1 MASPPAPPSSPNGP
15 AGNKGRPSR
24 IDLLNTG
31 TFYIR
36 RRMRESRPWVR
47 ALETPALWVS
57 LFVILG
63 TWALMPGAFLFWA
76 RAVPG
81 SVASRDYVASRDLL
95 VSDEDATHAKQEE
108 ARQSVLPVYDYDP
121 GVIADFGKRLD
132 ALFTRGRRLVA
143 GAGAEPT
150 AEALSALRP
159 ELLGNLG
166 NPGPD
171 QEAQPEQ
178 IRLTAE
184 QADLLLRRKLA
195 QPLEERLLAISGRAL
210 RRGIVGN
217 KALLLENRMRGITL
231 RDLGAGTESVQLDLF
246 DHLGYPGEVQ
256 DFLESEIGDW
266 SGYSARERLLLSD
279 LLLDNLPVN
288 LLPNR
293 TETLARREAAAA
305 DTREVFSQIRKGQ
318 MIVRQG
324 DVIDAASARVIALM
338 RGERQLRLQVPPL
351 AATFFLLALT
361 AAVAWLALSREKVAD
376 HGPRRVFGESLML
389 LLVSLL
395 LAKFCF
401 LVAGALSG
409 AFEAGPLTS
418 ARSYAYAIPFASV
431 ALVSAL
437 LLGRNAALT
446 LSILFSILAS
456 RLSVD
461 ADPQWVILYT
471 FAGSLAAIHALDLY
485 QFRQRLVMVRV
496 GLVVGLIN
504 VVMVLILTAL
514 APTLERSWLQLGFDL
529 LCAMAGGLLVTA
541 AASFAVPILES
552 LLAITTDIKLVELS
566 NTNLPLLRRL
576 AFEAPGTFQHSLM
589 VANLAKEG
597 CEAIGADP
605 VLAYAAGLYHDVGKV
620 LRPEYF
626 VENQRGQNRH
636 DKLLPS
642 MSALILLNH
651 VKDGLELAREHG
663 LPQVI
668 RDAIQQHHGT
678 RLIKYFYHRAM
689 EQKEGAS
696 AANAADTAEVTE
708 DKYRYPGPRPQN
720 KVMGVM
726 MIADAVEA
734 ASRTLTEPTPVR
746 IRALIQ
752 TILDDIL
759 KDNQLEETDL
769 TLSDLRTVADTFHRV
784 LANIFHQRIDYP
796 GFDFNAGAR
805 REKRPGPVAVPDPP
819 AEGTAVQAS

>member
-1 MASPPAPPSSPNGP
+1 M
-15 AGNKGRPSR
+15 R
-24 IDLLNTG
+24 IELLNTG
-31 TFYIR
+31 TFRLR
-36 RRMRESRPWVR
+36 RRLRASQPWTR
-47 ALETPALWVS
+47 ALETPALWVF
-57 LFVILG
+57 LFLVLG
-63 TWALMPGAFLFWA
+63 TWALMPGAFLFSA

-81 SVASRDYVASRDLL
+81 SIAARDYVASRDLL
-95 VSDEDATHAKQEE
+95 VSDDDATRANQEQ

-121 GVIADFGKRLD
+121 RVNQDFEDRLGQLFAAGAQEGAVARDLLASASGMQLRLTPAQAELLTRKRL
-132 ALFTRGRRLVA
+132 AA
-143 GAGAEPT
+143 
-150 AEALSALRP
+150 
-159 ELLGNLG
+159 
-166 NPGPD
+166 
-171 QEAQPEQ
+171 
-178 IRLTAE
+178 
-184 QADLLLRRKLA
+184 
-195 QPLEERLLAISGRAL
+195 PLKERLLAVAGRAL
-210 RRGIVGN
+210 RRGVVGN
-217 KALLLENRMRGITL
+217 KSLLLENRMRGISL
-231 RDLGAGTESVQLDLF
+231 RDLGSGTETVQLDLF

-266 SGYSARERLLLSD
+266 SGYTAHERILLAD
-279 LLLDNLPVN
+279 LLLQNLPIN
-288 LLPNR
+288 LLPNQS
-293 TETLARREAAAA
+293 ETLARREAAAA
-305 DTREVFSQIRKGQ
+305 DTHEVFGQIRKGQ

-324 DVIDAASARVIALM
+324 DVIDAASARVIAQM

-351 AATFFLLALT
+351 VATFFLLAL
-361 AAVAWLALSREKVAD
+361 AAVVAWLALSREKVAH
-376 HGPRRVFGESLML
+376 HGPRRVFGESLLL
-389 LLVSLL
+389 LLVALL
-395 LAKFCF
+395 VTKFCF

-409 AFEAGPLTS
+409 TFDAGPLNS

-431 ALVSAL
+431 ALLAAL
-437 LLGRNAALT
+437 LLGRNAAMT

-456 RLSVD
+456 RLAVD
-461 ADPQWVILYT
+461 ADPQWVVFYG

-514 APTLERSWLQLGFDL
+514 APTLERSWLQLGFDM
-529 LCAMAGGLLVTA
+529 LCAFAGGLLVTA
-541 AASFAVPILES
+541 VASFAVPILES

-589 VANLAKEG
+589 VANLSKEA

-620 LRPEYF
+620 QRPEYF

-668 RDAIQQHHGT
+668 LDAVQQHHGT

-689 EQKEGAS
+689 EMKDG
-696 AANAADTAEVTE
+696 DPAEVAE
-708 DKYRYPGPRPQN
+708 EKYRYPGPKPQN

-734 ASRTLTEPTPVR
+734 ASRTLTDASPVR
-746 IRALIQ
+746 IRSLIQ

-759 KDNQLEETDL
+759 KDGQLEETDL
-769 TLSDLRTVADTFHRV
+769 TLSDLRVVSDTFLRV

-796 GFDFNAGAR
+796 GFDFNAGPR
-805 REKRPGPVAVPDPP
+805 REKRGLAVVESP
-819 AEGTAVQAS
+819 AVRAS

>member
-1 MASPPAPPSSPNGP
+1 MATTSAPPSANGPGGPGGP
-15 AGNKGRPSR
+15 AGKRRTSR
-24 IDLLNTG
+24 IQLLNTG
-31 TFYIR
+31 TFAIR
-36 RRMRESRPWVR
+36 RRLRATRPWVR
-47 ALETPALWVS
+47 ALETPALWVT
-57 LFVILG
+57 LFLILG

-95 VSDEDATHAKQEE
+95 VADEDATHAKQNE
-108 ARQSVLPVYDYDP
+108 AREAVLPVYDYDP
-121 GVIADFGKRLD
+121 GVIADFGQRLD
-132 ALFTRGRRLVA
+132 DVFGRGRKLLARA
-143 GAGAEPT
+143 ARADTEPD
-150 AEALSALRP
+150 AEALAALRK
-159 ELLGNLG
+159 ELIAGSQ
-166 NPGPD
+166 PD
-171 QEAQPEQ
+171 QL
-178 IRLTAE
+178 RLTAE
-184 QADLLLRRKLA
+184 QADLLLRKKFA
-195 QPLEERLLAISGRAL
+195 QPLEERLLALAGRVL

-217 KALLLENRMRGITL
+217 KSLLLENRMRGVTL

-246 DHLGYPGEVQ
+246 NHLGYPGEVQ

-266 SGYSARERLLLSD
+266 SGYTSRERLLLSD
-279 LLLDNLPVN
+279 LLLDNLPIN

-293 TETLARREAAAA
+293 TETLARREVAAA
-305 DTREVFSQIRKGQ
+305 DTRQVFSQIRKGQ

-324 DVIDAASARVIALM
+324 DVIDAASARVIAQM
-338 RGERQLRLQVPPL
+338 RGERQLRMQVPPL

-376 HGPRRVFGESLML
+376 HGPRRVFGESLLML
-389 LLVSLL
+389 LASLL

-401 LVAGALSG
+401 LLAGALSG
-409 AFEAGPLTS
+409 AFEAVPLTS
-418 ARSYAYAIPFASV
+418 ARSYAYAIPFASI

-437 LLGRNAALT
+437 LLGRNAAMT

-461 ADPQWVILYT
+461 ADPQWVILYS
-471 FAGSLAAIHALDLY
+471 FAGSLAAIYALDLY

-496 GLVVGLIN
+496 GLVVGVIN

-514 APTLERSWLQLGFDL
+514 APTLERSWLQLGFDV
-529 LCAMAGGLLVTA
+529 LCAVAGGLLVTA
-541 AASFAVPILES
+541 VASFAVPILES

-626 VENQRGQNRH
+626 VENQRGGQNRH

-668 RDAIQQHHGT
+668 HDAIQQHHGT

-689 EQKEGAS
+689 ELKDGES
-696 AANAADTAEVTE
+696 TDITE
-708 DKYRYPGPRPQN
+708 EKYRYPGPRPQN

-726 MIADAVEA
+726 MVADAVEA
-734 ASRTLTEPTPVR
+734 ASRTLTEPTPAR
-746 IRALIQ
+746 IRGLIQ

-759 KDNQLEETDL
+759 KDGQLEDTDL
-769 TLSDLRTVADTFHRV
+769 TLSDLRVVSETFLRV

-796 GFDFNAGAR
+796 GFDFNAGSR
-805 REKRPGPVAVPDPP
+805 REKRPGPVPVPVLDNPP
-819 AEGTAVQAS
+819 AEGDVRASAS

>member
-1 MASPPAPPSSPNGP
+1 VAPTPAPPLPPSQS
-15 AGNKGRPSR
+15 AKTRPSR
-24 IDLLNTG
+24 IELLNSG
-31 TFYIR
+31 TFRLR
-36 RRMRESRPWVR
+36 RRLRASQPWTR
-47 ALETPALWVS
+47 ALETPALWVV
-57 LFVILG
+57 LFLILG
-63 TWALMPGAFLFWA
+63 TWALMPGAFLFSA

-81 SVASRDYVASRDLL
+81 SVAARDYVASRDLL
-95 VSDEDATHAKQEE
+95 VSDDDATRANQEQ
-108 ARQSVLPVYDYDP
+108 ARQSVLPVYDYDQRVNQDFEYRLGQLFAAGARE
-121 GVIADFGKRLD
+121 GVVARDLLASASDLQLRLTPAQAELLTRKRL
-132 ALFTRGRRLVA
+132 AA
-143 GAGAEPT
+143 
-150 AEALSALRP
+150 
-159 ELLGNLG
+159 
-166 NPGPD
+166 
-171 QEAQPEQ
+171 
-178 IRLTAE
+178 
-184 QADLLLRRKLA
+184 
-195 QPLEERLLAISGRAL
+195 PLEERLLAVAGRAL

-217 KALLLENRMRGITL
+217 KSLLLENRMHGVSL
-231 RDLGAGTESVQLDLF
+231 RDLGSGTETVQLDLF

-266 SGYSARERLLLSD
+266 SGYTPHERILLTD
-279 LLLDNLPVN
+279 LLLQNLPIN
-288 LLPNR
+288 LLPNQS
-293 TETLARREAAAA
+293 ETLARREVAAA
-305 DTREVFSQIRKGQ
+305 DTRQVFGQIRKGQ

-324 DVIDAASARVIALM
+324 DVIDAASARVIAQM

-351 AATFFLLALT
+351 VATFFLLALS
-361 AAVAWLALSREKVAD
+361 AVVAWLALSREKVAH
-376 HGPRRVFGESLML
+376 HGPRRVFGESLLL
-389 LLVSLL
+389 LLVALL
-395 LAKFCF
+395 VTKFCF

-409 AFEAGPLTS
+409 AFDAGPLNS
-418 ARSYAYAIPFASV
+418 ARSYAYSIPFASV
-431 ALVSAL
+431 ALLAAL
-437 LLGRNAALT
+437 LLGRNAAMT

-456 RLSVD
+456 RLAVD
-461 ADPQWVILYT
+461 ADPQWVVFYG
-471 FAGSLAAIHALDLY
+471 FAGSLAAINGLDLY

-529 LCAMAGGLLVTA
+529 LCAFVGGLLVTA
-541 AASFAVPILES
+541 VASFAVPILES

-589 VANLAKEG
+589 VANLSKEA

-605 VLAYAAGLYHDVGKV
+605 VLAYAAGLYHDAGKV
-620 LRPEYF
+620 VRPEYF
-626 VENQRGQNRH
+626 VENQRGGQNRH

-668 RDAIQQHHGT
+668 QDAIQQHHGT

-689 EQKEGAS
+689 EMKDGEPS
-696 AANAADTAEVTE
+696 EVAEE
-708 DKYRYPGPRPQN
+708 KYRYPGPKPQN

-734 ASRTLTEPTPVR
+734 ASRTLTDASPVR
-746 IRALIQ
+746 IRSLIQ

-759 KDNQLEETDL
+759 KDGQLEETDL
-769 TLSDLRTVADTFHRV
+769 TLSDLRVVSDTFLRV

-796 GFDFNAGAR
+796 GFDFNAGPR
-805 REKRPGPVAVPDPP
+805 REKRGLSVVESPGP
-819 AEGTAVQAS
+819 TAVRAS